1 MTQLGAILIPT
12 GNIADLDRERSRRAL
27 GPDVRPD
34 SKRKRNYLLTPAY
47 RTTSLLEV
55 LGYTETQLAAY
66 LEHIRWGGLGLG
78 VQACPK
84 CGSIERHYR
93 CASINGWKCKSCAKQ
108 FSVLSGTRV
117 HGMKMSLKTFMS
129 FAMHFMEAKDSMSSR
144 ELSGL
149 HDLDYQTAHVLTLKI
164 REAIRETMGSEGSL
178 TGYVQADAAYFMK
191 YVRPGNVGT
200 GAALAAKE
208 VQKNAG
214 LDEDGKLTAKVNE
227 SMHALVVFVQAGQQ
241 GHRRYRIAM
250 IKTENQ
256 VDLLTLGQQF
266 CTKEAILIT
275 DQHSAYNFFSG
286 EFAAHRQ
293 VNHNKEFQTRDG
305 VNTNL
310 AENIFSRIRA
320 AVHGAWH
327 RMSVQNL
334 VEYGWEVAWRQE
346 MVGKDNLQQFNDLLA
361 RILKSGRANKFVDY
375 WNKRSEDERVPK
387 EEIGVLREV
396 DLGAVPKK
404 RGRPKKGT
412 VRPKPA
418 APSPGAQSQ
427 PLPTMST
434 VSAPTAP
441 EVKDSS

>member
-12 GNIADLDRERSRRAL
+12 GNIADLDRERSRRSL

-34 SKRKRNYLLTPAY
+34 SKKKRNYLLTPAY
-47 RTTSLLEV
+47 RTTSLLEI

-84 CGSIERHYR
+84 CGSIDRHYR
-93 CASINGWKCKSCAKQ
+93 CASINGWKCKGCAKQ

-149 HDLDYQTAHVLTLKI
+149 HDLDYQTAHVLTLKV
-164 REAIRETMGSEGSL
+164 REAIRETMGSEGPL

-208 VQKNAG
+208 IQKNAG
-214 LDEDGKLTAKVNE
+214 LDEDGKLPAKVNE

-241 GHRRYRIAM
+241 CHRRYRIAM

-266 CTKEAILIT
+266 CAKEAILVT

-286 EFAAHRQ
+286 EFVAHHQ

-346 MVGKDNLQQFNDLLA
+346 MVGSDNL
-361 RILKSGRANKFVDY
+361 
-375 WNKRSEDERVPK
+375 
-387 EEIGVLREV
+387 
-396 DLGAVPKK
+396 
-404 RGRPKKGT
+404 
-412 VRPKPA
+412 
-418 APSPGAQSQ
+418 
-427 PLPTMST
+427 
-434 VSAPTAP
+434 
-441 EVKDSS
+441 

>member
-1 MTQLGAILIPT
+1 
-12 GNIADLDRERSRRAL
+12 
-27 GPDVRPD
+27 
-34 SKRKRNYLLTPAY
+34 
-47 RTTSLLEV
+47 
-55 LGYTETQLAAY
+55 
-66 LEHIRWGGLGLG
+66 
-78 VQACPK
+78 
-84 CGSIERHYR
+84 
-93 CASINGWKCKSCAKQ
+93 
-108 FSVLSGTRV
+108 
-117 HGMKMSLKTFMS
+117 MKMSLKTFMS

-286 EFAAHRQ
+286 EFVAHRQ

-361 RILKSGRANKFVDY
+361 RILKSGPANKFVDY

-396 DLGAVPKK
+396 DLGVVPKK
-404 RGRPKKGT
+404 RDRPKKGT

-434 VSAPTAP
+434 MSTMSTVSAQTAP